1 MRQPVPISNCS
12 YTIVLVFT
20 HVDEPHGA
28 VACAEEV
35 AVVGGSDQA
44 AAVLADAVELAD
56 ATVAAEAFS
65 PPDTVLRALE
75 LVRVGG
81 VDANCFLTPRY

>member
-1 MRQPVPISNCS
+1 MCGEAENTGCRDDMMRQPVPIVDCN
-12 YTIVLVFT
+12 YTLVLVFT

-35 AVVGGSDQA
+35 AVVGGSDKA

-65 PPDTVLRALE
+65 PPDAVL
-75 LVRVGG
+75 
-81 VDANCFLTPRY
+81 